1 MIWKRMKIYLILAT
15 IGSILLWAGCTSK
28 SGTGPPSTL
37 GDLAPTSNGN
47 LAHRVIIPEIDGDAV
62 YLVLGTY
69 GGNSESILLLRERV
83 TGEQII
89 YNEQFD
95 SSYYGDSVLDKYL
108 NTDFWN
114 SLTEDVQSQVLETRI
129 EVTAKSSVWIAGRDK
144 EFIVRKIFAL
154 SMVECGDKPDRTPLT
169 EGVRI
174 PYLAKLENRIAVGK
188 VSYVAPEDSSEVF
201 VGDEMEL
208 SWWTR
213 TPDTRNALVWII
225 SCNGYYDITQVDIKM
240 GVRPAFCLNAGLR
253 VTGSEKDGQTVYLL
267 SF

>member
-1 MIWKRMKIYLILAT
+1 MIWKRIKIYLIFTALV
-15 IGSILLWAGCTSK
+15 SILLLAGCSPI

-69 GGNSESILLLRERV
+69 GGNLESILLLRERV
-83 TGEQII
+83 TDEQII

-108 NTDFWN
+108 NTDFWS

-154 SMVECGDKPDRTPLT
+154 SMVECGYKPDRTPLT

-174 PYLAKLENRIAVGK
+174 PYLAKLENRIATGFATDMAIGDATD
-188 VSYVAPEDSSEVF
+188 VA
-201 VGDEMEL
+201 VGDEIEL
-208 SWWTR
+208 SWWLR
-213 TPDTRNALVWII
+213 TPDTRNALAHVI
-225 SCNGYYDITQVDIKM
+225 SWNGYYDIAQVDSEM